1 MVKDKLEN
9 SEVELQGIVEEKRF
23 KKRDVEILMI
33 IFFDL
38 FFIGSIIYAGIRFNE
53 PLFQSKAITIITQNI
68 GAFFIPFIPF
78 LMRWIFKVDIS
89 LKISI
94 GIEIFAFMGTFLGET
109 CEFYYLIPFWDDILH
124 FTSGFGVTYI
134 AFCFFIGYTKDT
146 LNHKNEVLV
155 TVLSIFLS
163 LGIIPLW
170 EIIEFTNDSLFGTNM
185 QKIMPEDGVLF
196 NGGFTNQN
204 LSGTDE
210 EIANFYRTPEG
221 YSYALKD
228 TMTDILMAT
237 GGTALFLIFLL
248 IVKRFKKDAFTNDV
262 VFLKNNK

>member
-1 MVKDKLEN
+1 MVKENLEKN
-9 SEVELQGIVEEKRF
+9 DLELQDVIEEKRF
-23 KKRDVEILMI
+23 KKKDAEILSA

-38 FFIGSIIYAGIRFNE
+38 FFLGSIIYAAVRFNDAT
-53 PLFQSKAITIITQNI
+53 FQSKAITIITQNVPSLL
-68 GAFFIPFIPF
+68 IPLIPF

-89 LKISI
+89 LKLSI
-94 GIEIFAFMGTFLGET
+94 GINIFAFMGNFLGET

-124 FTSGFGVTYI
+124 FTSGFGI
-134 AFCFFIGYTKDT
+134 AFIAYCFFIGYTKDSLT
-146 LNHKNEVLV
+146 HKNEVLV

-170 EIIEFTNDSLFGTNM
+170 EIVEFTSDSLFGTNM
-185 QKIMPEDGVLF
+185 QKIMPENNTLF

-204 LSGTDE
+204 LNGTDE
-210 EIANFYRTPEG
+210 EIANFYKTPEG

-237 GGTALFLIFLL
+237 GGTLLFLTFLL

-262 VFLKNNK
+262 VFLKKQ